1 MTMSLERLKMAI
13 ARGAI
18 SADNENYCIGPLTIA
33 EAKAAVAEYDALKAE
48 NVRLRE
54 ACYDLLHDAAED
66 IRHWCQLAKAQ
77 REASPDPEHAALC
90 PTTRAIVRSDG
101 IQRRCVLQAKAL
113 ALASGDKKVAADSPA
128 EGIDSIVQKLAA
140 AQAENVRLQAIVDL
154 VPGDVMGRIRQRLD
168 STRATAEAEGR
179 CRVCGWPLAKD
190 VEGGCTKE
198 SCSMRSM
205 RRP

>member
-1 MTMSLERLKMAI
+1 MGSQ
-13 ARGAI
+13 GQ
-18 SADNENYCIGPLTIA
+18 SAQTG
-33 EAKAAVAEYDALKAE
+33 
-48 NVRLRE
+48 
-54 ACYDLLHDAAED
+54 
-66 IRHWCQLAKAQ
+66 
-77 REASPDPEHAALC
+77 AALC
-90 PTTRAIVRSDG
+90 PTAHGIKRSDE

-113 ALASGDKKVAADSPA
+113 RLAAGDKKVAADSPA

-190 VEGGCTKE
+190 VEGGCTKK

-205 RRP
+205 RSMRRP